1 MFVIIIASL
10 CKRGIN
16 VEKDFLP
23 VDWWQSSFLSRSGR
37 HEVWGKTFRLE
48 GIGPQS
54 TQPLFIGTAL
64 LCLRSWIS
72 TLLTLTKKDQPSVAF
87 CVFVLHAELA
97 NSCLLNYC
105 VVWKVN
111 KLWSWRRRLLK
122 LHWKWIRSPGMAG
135 FSTRRK
141 QHQLSLCAQTVE
153 SCRRPVAKIQV
164 LERVWQ
170 SHDALGREIPLVG
183 IAPGEWQVSVISFS
197 GFIAQLALALG
208 FCKSHGLEV
217 VFSFLVW

>member
-1 MFVIIIASL
+1 MKRDDETRRDWAPVAPTPCHPHRPFVFAFMD
-10 CKRGIN
+10 KY
-16 VEKDFLP
+16 
-23 VDWWQSSFLSRSGR
+23 SSD
-37 HEVWGKTFRLE
+37 
-48 GIGPQS
+48 PD
-54 TQPLFIGTAL
+54 
-64 LCLRSWIS
+64 
-72 TLLTLTKKDQPSVAF
+72 KKDQPSVAF
-87 CVFVLHAELA
+87 RVFILHAELA

-135 FSTRRK
+135 FSTGRK